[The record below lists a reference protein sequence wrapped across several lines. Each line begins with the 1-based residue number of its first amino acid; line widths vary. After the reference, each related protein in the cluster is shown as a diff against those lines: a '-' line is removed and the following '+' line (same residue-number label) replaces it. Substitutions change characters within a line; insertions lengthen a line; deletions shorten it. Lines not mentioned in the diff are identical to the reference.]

1 MCVLIA
7 NLQTLIIQIKK
18 LSIMFHETNKYK
30 TREPGWF
37 HALLMITMYDEEENE
52 KKHSISISS
61 WTQKKLMKQK
71 IGNTK

>member
-1 MCVLIA
+1 MKPTKPTLLVL
-7 NLQTLIIQIKK
+7 
-18 LSIMFHETNKYK
+18 YK
-30 TREPGWF
+30 TREPGWC

-71 IGNTK
+71 LEIPNNKHLNPLFSARES